1 MTNQGS
7 DIEVTLR
14 VSDIERVVR
23 DAKIQEIVA
32 DCQAQ
37 GKAIGPCTEDAVLE
51 RLIDLFSEEGA
62 APFTPEPMAAWVDG
76 GPAEAC
82 RPCALPVAIQWY
94 KEELET
100 EGQRALATGL
110 EAIALAEDPL
120 TTALEMDR
128 LKAVVAPNVKLRLLD
143 FDAATQAN
151 TP

>member
-32 DCQAQ
+32 NCQAQ
-37 GKAIGPCTEDAVLE
+37 GKPVGPCTEDAVLE
-51 RLIDLFSEEGA
+51 RLIDLFSEAGE
-62 APFTPEPMAAWVDG
+62 PFTTEPMAAWIDG
-76 GPAEAC
+76 GPADAC
-82 RPCALPVAIQWY
+82 RPCALPIAIQWY
-94 KEELET
+94 TEELQT
-100 EGQRALATGL
+100 QGQNELAAGL
-110 EAIALAEDPL
+110 ERIALAEDPL
-120 TTALEMDR
+120 TTAHELDR

>member
-1 MTNQGS
+1 MNTLGS

-14 VSDIERVVR
+14 LSDIERVVK
-23 DAKIQEIVA
+23 DAKIKDIIK
-32 DCQAQ
+32 DCEVQ
-37 GKAIGPCTEDAVLE
+37 GGNLGACAEDAILE
-51 RLIDLFSEEGA
+51 RLIDLFSEES
-62 APFTPEPMAAWVDG
+62 APFTPESMATWVNG
-76 GPAEAC
+76 GPADAC

-100 EGQRALATGL
+100 EGQGALATSL
-110 EAIALAEDPL
+110 ETIALAEDPL
-120 TTALEMDR
+120 TTAREMDR